1 MRDPG
6 TAAARAV
13 CLALLLLAGGIP
25 PASAQNTCPC
35 PPPPPPD
42 PVWTGSI
49 GAGLAFTSGNTDTS
63 SVNVSFDV
71 KRDPKTKTVFKA
83 DGLYLRSS
91 RDGDAIVDRS
101 TLNGRVEYA
110 ISPRAY
116 AFGQV
121 QYARDQF
128 KRIDYL
134 IAPTIGAGYKVLA
147 TEQTTLTTDG
157 GLGIVTEK
165 NPGLDATTSGAVSA
179 SEKLAHK
186 LNAVTTFTQSA
197 TALWKMNDF
206 GDALYT
212 VGAGVTANIATRFQI
227 KVEVVNTVK
236 TRPPD
241 AVTQKNDVAFLT
253 SVIYKF

>member
-1 MRDPG
+1 MRETG
-6 TAAARAV
+6 TAVARAV
-13 CLALLLLAGGIP
+13 CLVLVLMTCGIG

-49 GAGLAFTSGNTDTS
+49 GAGLAFTGGNTDTS

-71 KRDPKTKTVFKA
+71 KRDPKTRTVFKA

-116 AFGQV
+116 AFGQL
-121 QYARDQF
+121 QYARDEF

-134 IAPTIGAGYKVLA
+134 LAPTVGAGYKVVD
-147 TEQTTLTTDG
+147 TERTTLTTDG

-165 NPGLDATTSGAVSA
+165 NPGLDAKTSGAVSA
-179 SEKLAHK
+179 AEKLTHK
-186 LNAVTTFTQSA
+186 LNAVTTFTQSV

-206 GDALYT
+206 GDALYAF
-212 VGAGVTANIATRFQI
+212 GAGMTATIATRFQI
-227 KVEVVNTVK
+227 KIEVLDTLK

-241 AVTQKNDVAFLT
+241 ATTQKNDIAFLT